1 MGSAPTPATINNL
14 FSPHIIDIIPNNRFP
29 FPPSLTLRYNHS
41 FYSQFSL
48 LLRRTPILINNYF
61 PLAGSSRQYYGTT
74 STSFTIAF
82 SSHNHNNIDNDDGTV
97 AGVSN
102 AAAEEEEEGKDN
114 DGDAGGGGGGDIRVV
129 SPENKAIIS
138 ACLVGLLT
146 GFAVVLFNIA
156 VSFCVFFSFVMLLVF
171 FLNVS

>member
-29 FPPSLTLRYNHS
+29 FPPLTLRDNHS

-61 PLAGSSRQYYGTT
+61 PLSGSSCHYDGTA

-114 DGDAGGGGGGDIRVV
+114 DGDVGGGGGGIRVV

-156 VSFCVFFSFVMLLVF
+156 VSFFFCLVLLCF
-171 FLNVS
+171 

>member
-29 FPPSLTLRYNHS
+29 FPPSLTLRYNH
-41 FYSQFSL
+41 FVYSHFSL
-48 LLRRTPILINNYF
+48 LLRRTPILIHNYF

-82 SSHNHNNIDNDDGTV
+82 SAHNHNNIDNDDGTV
-97 AGVSN
+97 AAVSN

-114 DGDAGGGGGGDIRVV
+114 DGDVGGGGGIRVV
-129 SPENKAIIS
+129 SPENEAIIS

-156 VSFCVFFSFVMLLVF
+156 VSFCFFLGFVMLLVF

>member
-14 FSPHIIDIIPNNRFP
+14 FSPHIIDIISNNRFP
-29 FPPSLTLRYNHS
+29 FPPLTLRYNHS

-61 PLAGSSRQYYGTT
+61 PLSRSSCQYYGTT

-82 SSHNHNNIDNDDGTV
+82 SSHNHNNIDNDDGR
-97 AGVSN
+97 VSN

-114 DGDAGGGGGGDIRVV
+114 DGDVGGGIRVV

-156 VSFCVFFSFVMLLVF
+156 VSFFFV
-171 FLNVS
+171 